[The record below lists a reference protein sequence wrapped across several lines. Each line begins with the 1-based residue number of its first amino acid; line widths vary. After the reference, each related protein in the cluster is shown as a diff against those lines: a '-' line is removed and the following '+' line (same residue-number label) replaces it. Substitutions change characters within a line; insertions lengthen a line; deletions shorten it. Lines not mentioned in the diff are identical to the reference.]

1 MNLFKALVSMFAESS
16 FEDMVVQFAA
26 SKLQH
31 DDVCLLISD
40 ANMGP
45 AYRSILRKL
54 KGVNGP
60 LTVADTGTLCDTLC
74 TEVLIVHSHFD
85 QALLE
90 TVLSVPFVRR
100 VVYVAENAI
109 PHQAAT
115 LVQTVET
122 IRNQSGDGKVE
133 VVFAYNDGVKH
144 ASQLKLADPFIPSN
158 LLDEQ

>member
-109 PHQAAT
+109 PHQAAA
-115 LVQTVET
+115 LAQALEISHSVEE
-122 IRNQSGDGKVE
+122 KVE
-133 VVFAYNDGVKH
+133 VVFAYNDGIKY